1 MSETAMVV
9 TAQRYSQ
16 GFTYEGYLN
25 QLGDTRQRFA
35 EHSAAFPPGIVGC
48 SVFQRCGAAP
58 WEPEVTGNR

>member
-1 MSETAMVV
+1 MSKQRLVI

-35 EHSAAFPPGIVGC
+35 EH
-48 SVFQRCGAAP
+48 
-58 WEPEVTGNR
+58 